1 MTYSIIINILFYN
14 DETKYKLFEDDIKYI
29 LVYNLPRIIISVL
42 AMKIFFKILKN
53 LIDFQDELINLK
65 KNLDLIGKENI
76 ECNNSK
82 NINIINSNIQSIS
95 DNDKNYSFSKK
106 SMGSDRKL
114 ILNPIEPNIMKR
126 SVNVLDEGK
135 KNKIQVI
142 HNTTDNQIQ
151 STNNNITNNIK
162 EETKEEM
169 SRSIEYS
176 FRRNRMIFYVFILIF
191 KLFSWYFISCFCAV
205 YKNFQQYLALDIIY
219 IIEIDLIRCL
229 FTSFYILIIRK
240 LIKRRCC
247 IKIFNYYYFRNIV
260 IESFQTALE
269 LLIANYIKYKLFY

>member
-1 MTYSIIINILFYN
+1 MTFSIIINILFYN
-14 DETKYKLFEDDIKYI
+14 DETKHKLFEDDSKYI

-82 NINIINSNIQSIS
+82 NINIINSNMQSIS
-95 DNDKNYSFSKK
+95 DNDRNYSFSKK
-106 SMGSDRKL
+106 SLGSDRKL

-135 KNKIQVI
+135 KNKIQII
-142 HNTTDNQIQ
+142 HNTTDNQIE
-151 STNNNITNNIK
+151 STNNN
-162 EETKEEM
+162 
-169 SRSIEYS
+169 YS

-191 KLFSWYFISCFCAV
+191 KLFSWYFISCFGAV
-205 YKNFQQYLALDIIY
+205 YKNIQKFLVLDIIY
-219 IIEIDLIRCL
+219 IIYIDFIRCL